1 MTTGNEKLKLKSMQ
15 STFKYTYQHSLGWGG
30 YKLKDAKSIR
40 NQCSFFVSR
49 IYGNPKADMSFLKNV
64 GGGGIDFIER
74 KKSNLKEEIS
84 WQWWNDRSCFSLL
97 K

>member
-49 IYGNPKADMSFLKNV
+49 IYGNPKAAMSFLKNV
-64 GGGGIDFIER
+64 GGGGGGGGGYRFH
-74 KKSNLKEEIS
+74 
-84 WQWWNDRSCFSLL
+84 
-97 K
+97 

>member
-1 MTTGNEKLKLKSMQ
+1 MQ
-15 STFKYTYQHSLGWGG
+15 STFKYTCQHSLGWGE

-40 NQCSFFVSR
+40 NQCSFFVCR
-49 IYGNPKADMSFLKNV
+49 IYGNPKADMSFFKNV
-64 GGGGIDFIER
+64 GMDFIER
-74 KKSNLKEEIS
+74 KKSNLKEDIS

>member
-1 MTTGNEKLKLKSMQ
+1 MQ

-30 YKLKDAKSIR
+30 YKLRDAKSIR

-64 GGGGIDFIER
+64 GEGGGGCIDCIDFIAR
-74 KKSNLKEEIS
+74 TKSNLKEEIS